1 MWEIQFRWVF
11 LLSMKKQYKFL
22 EKENWFKHDFRSR
35 EDKKLI
41 RLKMKWKS
49 AAPIGVFWQL
59 CEMIYESG
67 GLLEYDID
75 VIAYN
80 LGDSVELVEDVIKM
94 CFIITDDNFLTHST
108 IVEQLDER
116 EEGYIKMIGDKSR
129 AGTASAEAKRLAKL
143 LEQQSNNSSTGVQQ
157 VFNTTQHPI
166 NTTQPEKRVKSKEKI
181 VESRELTDKNKL
193 LAVYSAEPKP
203 EIPNTDI
210 DCIYDESDYE
220 ITRPMLDRVID
231 KFIAVNN
238 KFKYQ
243 SVMREIDEDYGGFN
257 NLIELY
263 LPNDTSAQTNFKNKL
278 QQYKN
283 GIYA

>member
-1 MWEIQFRWVF
+1 MVN
-11 LLSMKKQYKFL
+11 YKFL

-49 AAPIGVFWQL
+49 SAPIGVFWQL

-80 LGDSVELVEDVIKM
+80 CGDDVELVGDVIQM
-94 CFIITDDNFLTHST
+94 CFIITDDNYLTHET

-143 LEQQSNNSSTGVQQ
+143 LEQQSNSCSTDVQHNSTPPQHNST
-157 VFNTTQHPI
+157 
-166 NTTQPEKRVKSKEKI
+166 R
-181 VESRELTDKNKL
+181 VESRELRDKSRELRDKNKL
-193 LAVYSAEPKP
+193 LAVYTAEPLP
-203 EIPNTDI
+203 EITNTDI
-210 DCIYDESDYE
+210 EYKDNEIDYE
-220 ITRPMLDRVID
+220 ITRPMLDRMID
-231 KFIAVNN
+231 KFISVNSRF
-238 KFKYQ
+238 KFQ
-243 SVMREIDEDYGGFN
+243 SLMREVDEDYGGFD

-263 LPNDTSAQTNFKNKL
+263 LPNETSAQTNYKNKL

>member
-1 MWEIQFRWVF
+1 MA
-11 LLSMKKQYKFL
+11 KQYKFL

-41 RLKMKWKS
+41 KLKMKWKS
-49 AAPIGVFWQL
+49 SAPIGVFWQL
-59 CEMIYESG
+59 CEIIYESG

-80 LGDSVELVEDVIKM
+80 CGDSVEMVEDVIKM

-143 LEQQSNNSSTGVQQ
+143 LEQQSNNSSTPVEHL
-157 VFNTTQHPI
+157 FNTTQHPI

-193 LAVYSAEPKP
+193 LAVYTAEPMP
-203 EIPNTDI
+203 VIEDTNI
-210 DCIYDESDYE
+210 DYMIDESDYE
-220 ITRPMLDRVID
+220 ITKPMLDRVIN
-231 KFIAVNN
+231 KFIEVNN
-238 KFKYQ
+238 RFKLQ
-243 SVMREIDEDYGGFN
+243 SIMREIDEDYGGFDN
-257 NLIELY
+257 VLELY
-263 LPNDTSAQTNFKNKL
+263 LPNDTSAQTNYKNKL
-278 QQYKN
+278 KEYNN
-283 GIYA
+283 GIFSN

>member
-1 MWEIQFRWVF
+1 MYEIQFQWVF
-11 LLSMKKQYKFL
+11 LFNMKKQYKFL

-49 AAPIGVFWQL
+49 SAPIGVFWQL

-80 LGDSVELVEDVIKM
+80 SGDSVEIVEDVIKM
-94 CFIITDDNFLTHST
+94 CFIITDDNFITHET

-116 EEGYIKMIGDKSR
+116 EEGYIKMIGDKSK
-129 AGTASAEAKRLAKL
+129 AGQASAEAKRLAKL
-143 LEQQSNNSSTGVQQ
+143 LEQPNNSSTGVEQ
-157 VFNTTQHPI
+157 VLNTTQQPI
-166 NTTQPEKRVKSKEKI
+166 NTTQPEKRVKSREFR

-193 LAVYSAEPKP
+193 LAVYSAEPLL
-203 EIPNTDI
+203 EIENTDI
-210 DCIYDESDYE
+210 DCMDNESDYE
-220 ITRPMLDRVID
+220 ITRPMLERVID

-238 KFKYQ
+238 RFKFQ
-243 SVMREIDEDYGGFN
+243 SVMREVDEDYGGFD

-263 LPNDTSAQTNFKNKL
+263 LPNDTSAQNNFKSKL